1 MVGESSGAEGGD
13 GFELLAA
20 SLRASSSDLST
31 FVRVL
36 AEKLEHAL
44 PGRVRVERRRTRFL
58 SGERRIARVECTLG
72 ERRYSLA
79 VEGAEVVALR
89 ATVVRGVVLKSEPL
103 SLDEWID
110 AVAADLGTEARASE
124 ESRRAVQQLLEG

>member
-1 MVGESSGAEGGD
+1 VVGESSGADGGD

-20 SLRASSSDLST
+20 SLRASSTDLST

-36 AEKLEHAL
+36 AEKLERAL

-58 SGERRIARVECTLG
+58 SGERAVTRVECSLG

-79 VEGAEVVALR
+79 VEGAQVVPLR
-89 ATVVRGVVLKSEPL
+89 STAVRGIVLKSEPL

-110 AVAADLGTEARASE
+110 ALAADLATEAQVSE
-124 ESRRAVQQLLEG
+124 QSRRAVQQLLEG

>member
-1 MVGESSGAEGGD
+1 VVGESSGADGGD

-20 SLRASSSDLST
+20 SLRASSADLST

-36 AEKLEHAL
+36 AEKLERAL

-58 SGERRIARVECTLG
+58 SGERAVTRVECNLG

-79 VEGAEVVALR
+79 VQGAEVLPLR
-89 ATVVRGVVLKSEPL
+89 ATAVRGIVLKSEPL

-110 AVAADLGTEARASE
+110 ALAADLATEAQVSE
-124 ESRRAVQQLLEG
+124 HSRRAVQQLLEG

>member
-1 MVGESSGAEGGD
+1 MIADSGDGGD

-20 SLRASSSDLST
+20 SLRASSADLST

-36 AEKLEHAL
+36 ADKLESAL

-58 SGERRIARVECTLG
+58 SSERAVARIECNLG

-79 VEGAEVVALR
+79 VEGADLVPLR
-89 ATVVRGVVLKSEPL
+89 ATAVRGIVLKSEPL

-110 AVAADLGTEARASE
+110 ALAADLASE
-124 ESRRAVQQLLEG
+124 VQVSEQSRRAVQQLLEG